1 MTNYQKICDVMC
13 WDVFDGET
21 PEQTFVRES
30 RNNTPPPDVV
40 VDIVHSG
47 GLDIWAKKQRV
58 KSQAE
63 LYNLITKAIRRT
75 IADPVFND
83 RQRVNNFPP
92 FANFFYYCQR
102 IDRNGKTAN
111 EAEGIASTAWYGTIC
126 RRNTSENLQKLFN
139 VAPDKERFK
148 EISNKIRDIWGF
160 TEKEIDA
167 LRYFVCQTRVENH
180 NPSLNKSIYFWGKM
194 KGTGKSTVGRAII
207 TILNGDVWANHG
219 VYESTLNKE
228 MGYSDHDLPLAALY
242 NCVFLDETVP
252 KDSRKSYNGV
262 KRMLTSNSFNYNPK
276 YRQVVTIPCKRI
288 YIFTSND
295 DISEFIQDESE
306 RRFVSIEISKAPKQ
320 LTFEQI
326 YDIWKEFAIN
336 CEPEEDWKAWYDSF
350 DLVKGLEAL
359 NIEEVKNEIRLRKD
373 ELFST
378 ANYAGSYFTIKS
390 LANSLFKN
398 EPTKDQIKSVRGAVQ
413 DWFEGCKPTKN
424 KANYSKTLCR
434 ERLENIELAEE
445 NGEDVEDLYSDSE
458 EEENRNGLPF

>member
-1 MTNYQKICDVMC
+1 MTDYQKICDVMC

-30 RNNTPPPDVV
+30 RNSTPPPDIV
-40 VDIVHSG
+40 VDIVEAG

-126 RRNTSENLQKLFN
+126 RRNTSENLQRLFN
-139 VAPDKERFK
+139 VAPNKERFR
-148 EISNKIRDIWGF
+148 EVANQIRDIWGF

-326 YDIWKEFAIN
+326 YDIWKDFAIN
-336 CEPEEDWKAWYDSF
+336 CEPEEDWKSWYDSF

-378 ANYAGSYFTIKS
+378 INYAGSYFTIKS

-434 ERLENIELAEE
+434 ERLEKIELAEE
-445 NGEDVEDLYSDSE
+445 NGEDVDDSYSE
-458 EEENRNGLPF
+458 EEEDRNGLPF